1 MRLPY
6 NKEELEAIIT
16 RHGGIVGA
24 AEFLET
30 TRPTVYAHMRKLGIK
45 TRSSWKKGGTEPKPT
60 DPEAARIEAAG
71 RFKIAPVEYIPTKA
85 GAVGIAQAELAAQ
98 LSEDFAALTT
108 DEERI
113 LWLAQKG
120 VEPRDIAAELALE
133 KRIAQDSSYKTFF
146 EETCAR
152 GAAQMRL
159 ELAQTIYAQAKLGQ
173 VTALREMAKAH
184 LEAYKDAAPST
195 EFAGG
200 YKAKVLEL
208 LDKIHDERHTHVRA
222 RFKFEPL
229 ETK

>member
-1 MRLPY
+1 MKLPY
-6 NKEELEAIIT
+6 TKEELEAIIT
-16 RHGGIVGA
+16 REGSIAGA
-24 AEFLET
+24 AEFLEA
-30 TRPTVYAHMRKLGIK
+30 TRPTIYAHMRKLGIP
-45 TRSSWKKGGTEPKPT
+45 TRSDMEKGAPAPLKPVST
-60 DPEAARIEAAG
+60 Y
-71 RFKIAPVEYIPTKA
+71 APTRA
-85 GAVGIAQAELAAQ
+85 GAVRVAQTEMKAKLA
-98 LSEDFAALTT
+98 EDFAALTT

-152 GAAQMRL
+152 GAAQMRI
-159 ELAQTIYAQAKLGQ
+159 ELAQTIYAEARLGQ

-200 YKAKVLEL
+200 YKAKVNEL
-208 LDKIHDERHTHVRA
+208 LDKIHDERHGYIRA
-222 RFKFEPL
+222 RFKFD
-229 ETK
+229 KGGKQ